1 MVCREPK
8 GRPQFLSRLGSL
20 PVCSL
25 LRAPAS
31 TGKRTTAEYLADQA
45 GVLPIDRRMIPAP
58 YWKDET
64 FIEPELSVEMVRD
77 TIVWARTAPR
87 SPAGKVAIIRLDHV
101 RVDGSYW
108 SASSRCVAALLK
120 TLEEPPQGVRFIL
133 LASGPVASTIVSR
146 SVEVCAGLLST
157 KDVAAILY
165 EVSDLDLAGAGEV
178 AALGH
183 GRVGP
188 ALAASTGVVGSLEAV
203 LGVLGDVAS
212 ADVDAAF
219 SRGREWTHAHTLLLV
234 RAAHER
240 VTGKFSA
247 FSEEDLFSLSLSQAM
262 AVLSVVRRVEG
273 ARPRLVLGAVVA
285 ALSS

>member
-1 MVCREPK
+1 MKPV
-8 GRPQFLSRLGSL
+8 GRDDIITRLSPL
-20 PVCSL
+20 PICSL
-25 LRAPAS
+25 IRASAS
-31 TGKRTTAEYLADQA
+31 TGKRTVAEYLADQA
-45 GVLPIDRRMIPAP
+45 GVLSIDRRMIPAP

-77 TIVWARTAPR
+77 MIVWARTAPR
-87 SPAGKVAIIRLDHV
+87 SAAGKVAIIRLDHA
-101 RVDGSYW
+101 RVDGTSW
-108 SASSRCVAALLK
+108 RASPRCVAALLK
-120 TLEEPPQGVRFIL
+120 TLEEPPAGVRFIL

-146 SVEVCAGLLST
+146 SVGVWAGLLSAE
-157 KDVAAILY
+157 DVAAILY
-165 EVSDLDLAGAGEV
+165 EISDLDLAGAGVV

-188 ALAASTGVVGSLEAV
+188 ALAASTGAVGSVEAV
-203 LGVLGDVAS
+203 LGVLGDVAC

-247 FSEEDLFSLSLSQAM
+247 FSEEDLSSLSLSQAM

-273 ARPRLVLGAVVA
+273 ARPRLILGAVVA
-285 ALSS
+285 ALSG